1 MIVVNDL
8 YKYYMMKMDNLDKLI
23 KVVQQI
29 NDLVNMQQLMEEF
42 VQVLQQKPNVEN
54 AKIKIKRKKKQS
66 IVSHTVRSIS
76 TISKFP
82 IRQAI

>member
-1 MIVVNDL
+1 
-8 YKYYMMKMDNLDKLI
+8 
-23 KVVQQI
+23 
-29 NDLVNMQQLMEEF
+29 MEEF

-54 AKIKIKRKKKQS
+54 AKNEKIKKEYKLS
-66 IVSHTVRSIS
+66 FHTVRSIS